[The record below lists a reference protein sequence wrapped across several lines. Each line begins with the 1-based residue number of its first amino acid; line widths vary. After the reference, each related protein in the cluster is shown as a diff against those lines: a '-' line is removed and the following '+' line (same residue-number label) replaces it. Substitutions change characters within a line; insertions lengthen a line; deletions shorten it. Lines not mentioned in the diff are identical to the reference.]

1 MLSPAAAQ
9 WAAILILVGLA
20 LAPILWLAW
29 QIRRTPLRPTQ
40 TLLWW
45 LNYAVAR
52 SLWRGRVIGRLDIP
66 DRQGAVIVCNHR
78 SSVDPCFVHL
88 ATQRV
93 IHWMVAREYCGHP
106 AYRWLLRA
114 CEVIPTNRT
123 GVDAAAAKA
132 AIDLVRAGG
141 LVGIFPEGRLNTTDR
156 PLLPVLP
163 GAVLIA
169 LKAHCPI
176 VPCYI
181 EGSPTTDQPWQTL
194 LRRSKVTLRI
204 GEPIDLSRYYG
215 CRTDRQLLAQLTA
228 EVMRAVL
235 KLGGHEQFVP
245 QVRGAKARR
254 LDDDLLAGP

>member
-1 MLSPAAAQ
+1 MLASLA
-9 WAAILILVGLA
+9 VGA
-20 LAPILWLAW
+20 LLWLSW
-29 QIRRTPLRPTQ
+29 QVRRTRLCPLQ

-52 SLWRGRVIGRLDIP
+52 SLWRARVIGRLDIP
-66 DRQGAVIVCNHR
+66 ANQGAVIVCNHR

-93 IHWMVAREYCGHP
+93 IHWMVAREYCQQP
-106 AYRWLLRA
+106 AYRWLLQI
-114 CEVIPTNRT
+114 CQVIPTNRS

-132 AIDLVRAGG
+132 AVDWVRAGG
-141 LVGIFPEGRLNTTDR
+141 LVGVFPEGRLNTTNQ

-169 LKAHCPI
+169 LKARAPI

-181 EGSPTTDQPWQTL
+181 EGSPTTEYPWQTL
-194 LRRSKVTLRI
+194 LRTAKVTLRI
-204 GEPIDLSRYYG
+204 GKPFDLSRYYDHHA
-215 CRTDRQLLAQLTA
+215 DRQLLAELTA

-235 KLGGHEQFVP
+235 RLGGHVDFVP
-245 QVRGAKARR
+245 QVRGAKK
-254 LDDDLLAGP
+254 P